1 MSASCDCTRSG
12 AELVPGAPGAACLVR
27 PSAAE
32 PCVPRE
38 TPPPRVP
45 GDSNPVW
52 GAAAPGVRIACQGPG
67 VEAPMESAGRSS
79 SPGLWQLGTRGSQP
93 LQRWG
98 GARLSISILSFSTC
112 SSAAAPGSWH
122 LRWPAPENA
131 AKSLNPLLPRN
142 SFLFLHPVQRAWR
155 HSSQPLSLVSSL
167 PWEPAVSW
175 LIIL

>member
-1 MSASCDCTRSG
+1 MRAATVRGAGRSLSR
-12 AELVPGAPGAACLVR
+12 ERQVPRAL
-27 PSAAE
+27 
-32 PCVPRE
+32 CVPRLLSPVFHARPLRPASLA
-38 TPPPRVP
+38 TP
-45 GDSNPVW
+45 NPVW

-79 SPGLWQLGTRGSQP
+79 SPGLRQLGTRGSQP